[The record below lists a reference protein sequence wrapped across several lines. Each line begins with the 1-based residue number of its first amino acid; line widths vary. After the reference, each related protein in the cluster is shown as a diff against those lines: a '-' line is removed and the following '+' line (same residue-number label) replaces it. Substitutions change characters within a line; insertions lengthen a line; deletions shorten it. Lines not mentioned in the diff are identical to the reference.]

1 MIVKFALLLVF
12 ISFALFFSVDLLL
25 WLAIPGL
32 PNLLTQLGL
41 LTLMIAFGILLSAGL
56 FIIIKLTLAA
66 FLNYVS
72 ARERLERRLLFINAK
87 QAQLKQ
93 LFYFKA
99 IQVNYFS
106 ELKRKRLLQ
115 TNNKQHLESLSKV
128 INKDLQSLKKHLPK
142 PHYLQLH
149 QLYRKS
155 LKQQNIEALLKLQT
169 EIANL
174 I

>member
-1 MIVKFALLLVF
+1 MIVKIALLLVF
-12 ISFALFFSVDLLL
+12 TAFALFFSVDLLL

-32 PNLLTQLGL
+32 SDLLTKIGVFIL
-41 LTLMIAFGILLSAGL
+41 IFAFGILLSSGL
-56 FIIIKLTLAA
+56 FIIIKLTLLA

-72 ARERLERRLLFINAK
+72 ANERLARRLLFINAK
-87 QAQLKQ
+87 QDQLKQ
-93 LFYFKA
+93 LFYFKT

-106 ELKRKRLLQ
+106 ELRRKRLLQ
-115 TNNKQHLESLSKV
+115 ANNKQHLKSLAKV

-142 PHYLQLH
+142 SHYLQLH
-149 QLYRKS
+149 QVYRQS

-169 EIANL
+169 EITTL

>member
-1 MIVKFALLLVF
+1 MIVRIALLLVF
-12 ISFALFFSVDLLL
+12 TAFALFFSVDLLL

-41 LTLMIAFGILLSAGL
+41 VTLMIAFGILLSAGL
-56 FIIIKLTLAA
+56 FIIIKLTLAT
-66 FLNYVS
+66 FFNYVS
-72 ARERLERRLLFINAK
+72 TKERLERRLLFINVK
-87 QAQLKQ
+87 QEQLKQ
-93 LFYFKA
+93 LFYFKT

-115 TNNKQHLESLSKV
+115 ANNKQHLKSLSKV

-142 PHYLQLH
+142 SQYLQLH
-149 QLYRKS
+149 QVYRQS

-169 EIANL
+169 EITTLN
-174 I
+174 